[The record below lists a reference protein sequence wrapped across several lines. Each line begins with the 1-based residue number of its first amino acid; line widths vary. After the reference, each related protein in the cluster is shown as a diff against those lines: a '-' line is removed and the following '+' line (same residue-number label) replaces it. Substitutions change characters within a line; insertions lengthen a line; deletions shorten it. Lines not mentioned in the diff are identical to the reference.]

1 MSRLIVRVLVT
12 GGAGFIGSHLV
23 ERLLSEGHEVIVLDD
38 LSSGSLRNLSKVRKD
53 ILFVKGDVRCSRDV
67 ERAIRGTDCVVHLA
81 ALISVEES
89 FRKPLTYNEVNV
101 TGTLVLLKASEHFG
115 VDKFVLISSC
125 AVYGDPLEVP
135 IKEDHPLRPLS
146 PYAVSKVA
154 AEGYTRTFEGLRP
167 VILRLFNVYG
177 PRQSPAYAGVITK
190 FAERMLRGDPP
201 IIYGDG
207 KQTRDFVHVSDV
219 VQAIMLSLEM
229 KEAGTLN
236 VGTGE
241 EISVN
246 ELCEVMMEIMHFSER
261 PIYGPARRGDIR
273 RSCADISRA
282 REVLGYEPKIQLKDG
297 LRDLLATLRQ
307 NDSNDPKNSPT
318 LRAGE

>member
-1 MSRLIVRVLVT
+1 MRILVT

-23 ERLLSEGHEVIVLDD
+23 EKLLSEGHEVIVLDN
-38 LSSGSLRNLSKVRKD
+38 LSSGSLKNLSKIKED
-53 ILFVKGDVRCSRDV
+53 IFFVKGDVRCSRDV
-67 ERAIRGTDCVVHLA
+67 EKAVREAECVVHLA

-89 FRKPLTYNEVNV
+89 FKKPLTYNEVNS

-135 IKEDHPLRPLS
+135 VREDHPLRPAS

-154 AEGYTRTFEGLRP
+154 AEGYTRTFVDLHP

-177 PRQSPAYAGVITK
+177 PRQSLAYAGVITK
-190 FAERMLRGDPP
+190 FAERMLRGDLP

-207 KQTRDFVHVSDV
+207 EQTRDFVHVSDV
-219 VQAIMLSLEM
+219 VQAIVLSLET
-229 KEAGTLN
+229 KETGTFN

-246 ELCEVMMEIMHFSER
+246 SLCEIMIELLRFSRR
-261 PIYGPARRGDIR
+261 PMHGPARQGDVR

-282 REVLGYEPKIQLKDG
+282 GEVLGYEPKVRLKDG
-297 LRDLLATLRQ
+297 LRELLAILRQ
-307 NDSNDPKNSPT
+307 NDFDNWRGSSSIQS
-318 LRAGE
+318 GG